1 MPALIDV
8 KQIVTD
14 NSNLNSVEQVT
25 PKLTAVLT
33 TSKSTVKRGLKD
45 DQKVN
50 SKEAGAKSE
59 TVTETNKPTI
69 SADKREDLTAL
80 KALDKL
86 LRRYDRRSTPTNDL
100 GKISWAKFF
109 LLLCVRNCVKDLPK
123 FTRHLTKSTQRLR
136 SDM

>member
-1 MPALIDV
+1 MPASNGV

-14 NSNLNSVEQVT
+14 NSEVNSVQRVT
-25 PKLTAVLT
+25 PKLTAALT

-45 DQKVN
+45 DQKVD
-50 SKEAGAKSE
+50 SKETGAKSE

-69 SADKREDLTAL
+69 PADKREDLTAL

-86 LRRYDRRSTPTNDL
+86 LRRYDRRSTPTTGL

-109 LLLCVRNCVKDLPK
+109 HVFFV
-123 FTRHLTKSTQRLR
+123 QRF
-136 SDM
+136 M

>member
-1 MPALIDV
+1 MPVLIDV

-45 DQKVN
+45 DQKVD
-50 SKEAGAKSE
+50 SKETGAKSE

-69 SADKREDLTAL
+69 PADKREDLTAL

-100 GKISWAKFF
+100 GKIS
-109 LLLCVRNCVKDLPK
+109 
-123 FTRHLTKSTQRLR
+123 
-136 SDM
+136 

>member
-1 MPALIDV
+1 MPASNGV

-14 NSNLNSVEQVT
+14 NSDVNSVQHVT
-25 PKLTAVLT
+25 PKLTAALT

-100 GKISWAKFF
+100 GKISWA
-109 LLLCVRNCVKDLPK
+109 
-123 FTRHLTKSTQRLR
+123 
-136 SDM
+136 

>member
-1 MPALIDV
+1 MLNSSNIFFRSSVPALIDV

-100 GKISWAKFF
+100 GKIS
-109 LLLCVRNCVKDLPK
+109 
-123 FTRHLTKSTQRLR
+123 
-136 SDM
+136 

>member
-1 MPALIDV
+1 MPASNGV

-14 NSNLNSVEQVT
+14 NSEVNPIQRVV
-25 PKLTAVLT
+25 PKLRAALT

-45 DQKVN
+45 DQKVD
-50 SKEAGAKSE
+50 SKETGAKSE

-69 SADKREDLTAL
+69 PADKREDLTAL

-109 LLLCVRNCVKDLPK
+109 MFSLCKDLCK
-123 FTRHLTKSTQRLR
+123 GLAKVS
-136 SDM
+136 